1 MLGDKLVVVKQDKT
15 YLFRCLL
22 LANFL
27 QYLEAGAVP
36 ALLLQ
41 LSESFSMGPGKQGL
55 LGGVVYLSLGVGGP
69 FAGYLLRKYE
79 HKTVISCA
87 VAANMFFTV
96 VWALTPVGETY
107 STDMFIAVRFLMG
120 LCQCVICVFL
130 PLWTNEN
137 APKETRTSWM
147 SYLQVFIPTI
157 SSMCAIF
164 NYFCSV
170 TAQASVP
177 FGIMMGY
184 IIASILTSI
193 SNKHNSCFGLLCW
206 RWSFLIEVML
216 LSPLYLG
223 LYFIPKEDIAVC
235 VTGSPRVAAE
245 SLNDSAS
252 QNTAATAAPT
262 ESTKNSCD
270 NLLDA
275 AGKKNSPLSTQNSS
289 IPASKQDLET
299 GSFTYKS
306 PERHD
311 AEGGAPVSC
320 ACGFMLIQP
329 IHMCGI
335 TSEYFFF

>member
-1 MLGDKLVVVKQDKT
+1 M
-15 YLFRCLL
+15 
-22 LANFL
+22 
-27 QYLEAGAVP
+27 
-36 ALLLQ
+36 LLQ
-41 LSESFSMGPGKQGL
+41 LSESFEMGPGKQGL

-96 VWALTPVGETY
+96 IWAFTPIGETY

-137 APKETRTSWM
+137 APKETRTAWM
-147 SYLQVFIPTI
+147 SYL
-157 SSMCAIF
+157 
-164 NYFCSV
+164 
-170 TAQASVP
+170 QASVP

-193 SNKHNSCFGLLCW
+193 SNKNNTCFGLLCW

-235 VTGSPRVAAE
+235 AAGTARASTESPNE
-245 SLNDSAS
+245 NAS
-252 QNTAATAAPT
+252 QNTTVAVT
-262 ESTKNSCD
+262 ESNKNSTE
-270 NLLDA
+270 NLQEV
-275 AGKKNSPLSTQNSS
+275 GRKVSPLSSQR
-289 IPASKQDLET
+289 QDFAPRRDVET
-299 GSFTYKS
+299 GNFTYKS
-306 PERHD
+306 PERLASH
-311 AEGGAPVSC
+311 EEGAPVRMEMPPAPHSC
-320 ACGFMLIQP
+320 QLCLVSSLGTPVNTYDHPLFHTCARRCPVG
-329 IHMCGI
+329 GGR
-335 TSEYFFF
+335 T